1 MRWLMRKVK
10 VKGYVKIKDQLCSRA
25 HVIEDQL
32 CSRAHI
38 TTHQVRKEFSLYQLS
53 SAPTLTKPLLLLLLP
68 QLLLALLN
76 HRCLLR

>member
-1 MRWLMRKVK
+1 MTNFVFVNMMWWLMREVK
-10 VKGYVKIKDQLCSRA
+10 VKGYVK
-25 HVIEDQL
+25 IEDQL

-53 SAPTLTKPLLLLLLP
+53 SAPTPVKPLLLLLLP

-76 HRCLLR
+76 HRRLLR